1 MKDGKIIQDQAV
13 KGYSMLILDLF
24 KMAIRSLI
32 SHKLRT
38 FLTALGIIIGVASV
52 ISMISIGE
60 GARQQTLSTISKF
73 GTNIITI
80 KPGNKKSRHVSTG
93 KVDTLMLKDATFIE
107 QNVPLITGVAAQVYR
122 SAQLKFRN
130 KNTNTTVRGTGKNYR
145 RLANFEMQKGRYF
158 NQQEINVAKRVC
170 VLGATVVKNLF
181 AGANALGETIK
192 VDGKNFMVIGM
203 TEPKGALSW
212 FDPDDQIF
220 IPVSTA
226 QKRVFGMNHIQ
237 SIDVQASKIEDL
249 EVIKEDITQLL
260 RIRHNIANG
269 KENDFYVQNSSQWL
283 NSWGDA
289 AKTFTYLLGGIA
301 AISLMVGGI
310 GIMNIMLVSVTE
322 RTREIG
328 IRKAIGAKKKE
339 ILEQFL
345 IESVLISFLG
355 GGAGILLGIGI
366 SEIVSNIGE
375 WETIVSTQSI
385 LLAFGFSV
393 GIGIFFGFYPAN
405 KAANMNPIEALRY
418 E

>member
-1 MKDGKIIQDQAV
+1 
-13 KGYSMLILDLF
+13 MLILDLF

-181 AGANALGETIK
+181 AEANPLGETIK
-192 VDGKNFMVIGM
+192 VDGKNFMVIGI

-355 GGAGILLGIGI
+355 GGAGVLLGIGI

>member
-1 MKDGKIIQDQAV
+1 
-13 KGYSMLILDLF
+13 
-24 KMAIRSLI
+24 MAIRSLI

-145 RLANFEMQKGRYF
+145 RLANFEMKKGRYF

-181 AGANALGETIK
+181 AEANPLGETIK

-355 GGAGILLGIGI
+355 GGAGVLLGIGI

>member
-1 MKDGKIIQDQAV
+1 M
-13 KGYSMLILDLF
+13 ILDLF

-80 KPGNKKSRHVSTG
+80 KPGQKKSRHVSTG
-93 KVDTLMLKDATFIE
+93 KVDTLVLEDAKVIE
-107 QNVPLITGVAAQVYR
+107 MNVPLITGVAAQVYP
-122 SAQLKFRN
+122 SAQLKFGN
-130 KNTNTTVRGTGKNYR
+130 KNTNTTVRGTGKSYA
-145 RLANFEMQKGRYF
+145 RLANFEMKKGRYF
-158 NQQEINVAKRVC
+158 NQQEINASKRVC
-170 VLGATVVKNLF
+170 VLGETVVKNLF
-181 AGANALGETIK
+181 EEANPLGETIK
-192 VDGKNFMVIGM
+192 VDGKNFIIIGTM
-203 TEPKGALSW
+203 EPKGALSW

-220 IPVSTA
+220 IPVTTA
-226 QKRVFGMNHIQ
+226 QKRVFGINHIQ
-237 SIDVQASKIEDL
+237 SIDVQAAKIEDL
-249 EVIKEDITQLL
+249 EIIKEDIAQLL
-260 RIRHNIANG
+260 RLRHNIANG

-355 GGAGILLGIGI
+355 GGIGVLFGITI
-366 SEIVSNIGE
+366 SKMVSNIGG
-375 WETIVSTQSI
+375 WDTIVSTHSI

>member
-1 MKDGKIIQDQAV
+1 
-13 KGYSMLILDLF
+13 MLILDLF

-80 KPGNKKSRHVSTG
+80 KPGQKKSRHVSTG
-93 KVDTLMLKDATFIE
+93 KVDTLILEDATVIE
-107 QNVPLITGVAAQVYR
+107 KNVPLITGVAAQVYR
-122 SAQLKFRN
+122 SAQLKFGN
-130 KNTNTTVRGTGKNYR
+130 KNTNTTVRGTGKSYAH
-145 RLANFEMQKGRYF
+145 LANFELEKGRYF
-158 NQQEINVAKRVC
+158 NQQEINASKRVC
-170 VLGATVVKNLF
+170 VLGQTVVKNLF
-181 AGANALGETIK
+181 EEANPLGTNIK
-192 VDGKNFMVIGM
+192 VDGKNFMVIGTM
-203 TEPKGALSW
+203 EPKGALSW

-220 IPVSTA
+220 IPVTTA
-226 QKRVFGMNHIQ
+226 QKRVFGMDHIQ
-237 SIDVQASKIEDL
+237 SIDVQAAKIEDL
-249 EVIKEDITQLL
+249 EIIKEDIAQLL
-260 RIRHNIANG
+260 RIRHNIPKG

-355 GGAGILLGIGI
+355 GGVGILLGISI
-366 SEIVSNIGE
+366 SKMVSNIGG
-375 WETIVSTQSI
+375 WDTIVSTQSI

-393 GIGIFFGFYPAN
+393 CIGIFFGFYPAN

>member
-1 MKDGKIIQDQAV
+1 
-13 KGYSMLILDLF
+13 MLILDLF

-122 SAQLKFRN
+122 SAQLKFGN

-145 RLANFEMQKGRYF
+145 RIANFEMQKGRYF

-170 VLGATVVKNLF
+170 ILGATVVKNLF
-181 AGANALGETIK
+181 AEANPLGETIK
-192 VDGKNFMVIGM
+192 VDGKNFMVIGI

-220 IPVSTA
+220 IPVTTA

-249 EVIKEDITQLL
+249 EVIKEDITQVL
-260 RIRHNIANG
+260 RIRHNIAEG

-355 GGAGILLGIGI
+355 GGAGVLLGMGI

-375 WETIVSTQSI
+375 WETIVSTKSI

>member
-1 MKDGKIIQDQAV
+1 
-13 KGYSMLILDLF
+13 MLILDLF
-24 KMAIRSLI
+24 KMAVRSLI

-122 SAQLKFRN
+122 SAQLKFGN

-170 VLGATVVKNLF
+170 ILGATVVKNLF
-181 AGANALGETIK
+181 AEANPLGETIK

-328 IRKAIGAKKKE
+328 IRKAIGAKKKD

-355 GGAGILLGIGI
+355 GGAGVLLGIGI

>member
-1 MKDGKIIQDQAV
+1 
-13 KGYSMLILDLF
+13 MLILDLF

-130 KNTNTTVRGTGKNYR
+130 KNTNTTVSGTGKNYSR
-145 RLANFEMQKGRYF
+145 EANFEMQKGRYF

-181 AGANALGETIK
+181 AEANPLGETIK

-283 NSWGDA
+283 NSWGEA

-355 GGAGILLGIGI
+355 GGAGVLLGIGI

>member
-1 MKDGKIIQDQAV
+1 
-13 KGYSMLILDLF
+13 MLILDLF

-170 VLGATVVKNLF
+170 VLGSTVVKNLF
-181 AGANALGETIK
+181 ADANPLGETIK

-355 GGAGILLGIGI
+355 GGAGVLLGIGI